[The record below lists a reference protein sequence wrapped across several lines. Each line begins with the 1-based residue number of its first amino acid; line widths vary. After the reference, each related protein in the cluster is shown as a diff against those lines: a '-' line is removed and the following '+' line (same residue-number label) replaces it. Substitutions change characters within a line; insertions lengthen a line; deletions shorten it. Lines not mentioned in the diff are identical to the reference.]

1 MQPLNTIPLSSK
13 FGVEVKDV
21 NLSGP
26 LADGVVSDMVKTLYE
41 QGVMIL
47 RGQNL
52 TIESFIAFSRRV
64 GPLTIHP
71 LKQFSKP
78 GYPELMVNSNIVENG
93 KPLGLADGGQDWH
106 TDGAYI
112 ERPHRTTILYAVEVP
127 VQEGVILGDTMF
139 ASTTWAYDSLSDAQK
154 QRIAPLSAVHRH
166 GVNRERRG
174 AAVHIR
180 GLGDPALGGVEHP
193 LVRTHPHTGRKCL
206 YVNEGSTAYVR
217 DVSETE
223 SQDLINTLARHA
235 VRQEYVYR
243 HKWQVGDVVMWDN
256 CSTQH
261 CAIGDYK
268 PPLRRLLYRTV
279 VRGELTA

>member
-1 MQPLNTIPLSSK
+1 MQKLNTIRLSPK

-21 NLSGP
+21 NLSDP
-26 LADGVVSDMVKTLYE
+26 LEDNVMNKLVTALYE
-41 QGVMIL
+41 QGVVIL
-47 RGQNL
+47 RRQNL
-52 TIESFIAFSRRV
+52 TIESFMAFSRRI

-112 ERPHRTTILYAVEVP
+112 ERPHRSTILYAVEVP
-127 VQEGVILGDTMF
+127 IQDGIVLGDTMF
-139 ASTTWAYDSLSDAQK
+139 ASTTWAYDSLSENLKRLID
-154 QRIAPLSAVHRH
+154 PLTAVHRH
-166 GVNRERRG
+166 GVHRERRG

-180 GLGDPALGGVEHP
+180 GLGDPALGGVQHP
-193 LVRTHPHTGRKCL
+193 VVRVHHNTGRKCL
-206 YVNEGSTAYVR
+206 YVNEGSTAYIQGLG
-217 DVSETE
+217 DTE
-223 SQDLINTLARHA
+223 SQDLINTLIRHV
-235 VRQEYVYR
+235 VRPEYIYR
-243 HKWQVGDVVMWDN
+243 HKWQAGDVVMWDN

-279 VRGELTA
+279 VRGGLTT